1 MPSLYCGLFTEW
13 ENAETTSLGPPSFSS
28 GANVFTV
35 HPSAVGVLPVYIQLN
50 EWMNDFQQLNLV
62 ISSNPYFL
70 SVVMSSFLVQNRSS
84 NFPRDTYT
92 AKAAA
97 LTLLRR
103 NISLYSRCTV
113 LYISYLSLYSTSLDP
128 FVLVSLVAHRINAQK
143 LNLLKQSSWKDMPFM
158 YYYYFFFRPSFFLF
172 FYVYTLDGQNFAFM
186 CTHKTTGASG
196 ISPRWRYMV
205 LWVMILSAY
214 RLGANSRKDQYTC
227 QQLTSQLGPLSRL
240 LQRAMIP
247 EPRATASSRPS
258 RQARIPAITVTIK
271 RPAAARSPATA
282 TINMT

>member
-1 MPSLYCGLFTEW
+1 
-13 ENAETTSLGPPSFSS
+13 
-28 GANVFTV
+28 
-35 HPSAVGVLPVYIQLN
+35 
-50 EWMNDFQQLNLV
+50 MNDFQQLNLV

-70 SVVMSSFLVQNRSS
+70 SVVMSSFLVQNRLS

-113 LYISYLSLYSTSLDP
+113 PYISYLSLYSTSLDP

-196 ISPRWRYMV
+196 ISPR
-205 LWVMILSAY
+205 
-214 RLGANSRKDQYTC
+214 
-227 QQLTSQLGPLSRL
+227 
-240 LQRAMIP
+240 
-247 EPRATASSRPS
+247 
-258 RQARIPAITVTIK
+258 
-271 RPAAARSPATA
+271 
-282 TINMT
+282 